1 MRKRVLTYSLAVA
14 MAVAMAVPQTVI
26 LSTGIVQVK
35 AANTETGLKT
45 GIAITKAEWGKNGS
59 GTENYIKFTEMDKY
73 ASTSSD
79 YCSKINKVVVNDKEY
94 PVYDEEG
101 KDNYYSMSYLNGF
114 CVYMGSIKDG
124 ENTII
129 VSANGYKDKKI
140 IVNVD
145 KTTKTVTTTTT
156 STGYK
161 HVVAKDTKTVTKT
174 VVTTTK
180 VYYKKTLTTTVKK
193 QVTVT
198 TTTINYLRSGN
209 PDYMKLMGTVNT
221 QIPTKVGNAMKADG
235 LKVVLNPNL
244 SYDGVYSASRNS
256 IEMKNNV
263 DYCFMH
269 EIGHY
274 VDRKTG
280 YVSGSTEFKNI
291 FNSEKSKYKG
301 FYSDWNLDSGN
312 YARTRTSDYFAE
324 CFRDYYFSAN
334 SRSKLKANCP
344 KSYSFIQKTINKF

>member
-1 MRKRVLTYSLAVA
+1 MMKEKGQFKKKFVKKIATIMMAAAMVVSGGFGVA
-14 MAVAMAVPQTVI
+14 PAADHSVSVYATDNAYRGYHVT
-26 LSTGIVQVK
+26 ST
-35 AANTETGLKT
+35 KT
-45 GIAITKAEWGKNGS
+45 KKKPA
-59 GTENYIKFTEMDKY
+59 
-73 ASTSSD
+73 TSSTKK
-79 YCSKINKVVVNDKEY
+79 SKLSKNHANK
-94 PVYDEEG
+94 
-101 KDNYYSMSYLNGF
+101 
-114 CVYMGSIKDG
+114 
-124 ENTII
+124 
-129 VSANGYKDKKI
+129 
-140 IVNVD
+140 
-145 KTTKTVTTTTT
+145 
-156 STGYK
+156 
-161 HVVAKDTKTVTKT
+161 
-174 VVTTTK
+174 TTK
-180 VYYKKTLTTTVKK
+180 VYYKKPLTTTVKK
-193 QVTVT
+193 QVT
-198 TTTINYLRSGN
+198 TTTINYLRRGN

-263 DYCFMH
+263 DYGFMH

-312 YARTRTSDYFAE
+312 YARTSTSDYFAE